1 VVLFL
6 QNLMKRKRKLKKEKE
21 KENGK
26 EKERETVIFFL
37 IGRKKKPPPR
47 GEAAHSLYLQL
58 PCGLTCAGCI
68 W

>member
-1 VVLFL
+1 MVFFL

-26 EKERETVIFFL
+26 EKERETVFFL

-47 GEAAHSLYLQL
+47 GETAHSLYLQL
-58 PCGLTCAGCI
+58 PCGLTYAACI